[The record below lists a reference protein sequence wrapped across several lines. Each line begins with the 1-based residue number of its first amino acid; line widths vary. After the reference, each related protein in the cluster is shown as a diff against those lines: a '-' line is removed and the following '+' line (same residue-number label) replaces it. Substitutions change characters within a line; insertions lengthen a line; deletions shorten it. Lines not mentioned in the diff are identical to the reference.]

1 MTHHCCHE
9 CRLHLAVAAVPET
22 VACPDCG
29 RALERA
35 CATDVLGYRRSD
47 GVPVALRSEL
57 AAALARPLPPG
68 PAAR

>member
-1 MTHHCCHE
+1 M
-9 CRLHLAVAAVPET
+9 PET

-29 RALERA
+29 RALEQARA
-35 CATDVLGYRRSD
+35 ADVLGYRRSD
-47 GVPVALRSEL
+47 GIPIALRSEL